1 MRIAVALAALAVA
14 TAALGQDRPTEEELF
29 GTPPAESPQAGAERE
44 EEPEPTR
51 ARGRAR
57 RGPRRPR
64 SSAAP
69 ARRTPPPPAQGIVPR
84 EIVESLRIGGQ
95 LYLRGQTLF
104 QEDVAPEDW
113 ALTSPNLL
121 DVWLDA
127 RPNDRVRAFTLGR
140 MRYDPTAPAT
150 ATPSLASA
158 EQAIP
163 GYDPSTGG
171 ITAES
176 GGRAWSSISC
186 G

>member
-51 ARGRAR
+51 GEAGPAAARGGRDLR
-57 RGPRRPR
+57 RHRLAERRP
-64 SSAAP
+64 A
-69 ARRTPPPPAQGIVPR
+69 PAQGIVPR

-127 RPNDRVRAFTLGR
+127 RPNDRVRAFTLGACATTR
-140 MRYDPTAPAT
+140 PGAGHRDP
-150 ATPSLASA
+150 LARLGGA
-158 EQAIP
+158 GHP
-163 GYDPSTGG
+163 GLRPEHRRDHR
-171 ITAES
+171 ES